1 MQRQDHFR
9 QLDPKVTAARNLDFL
24 LMRWGQK
31 EGLNHSSQD
40 DLLLQLKKFH
50 FRVNPHYRKWDS
62 IEGVI
67 TEVREWERK
76 RRELDYDTDGMVIK
90 VNDFRQQELLG
101 ATGKDPKWA
110 IAYKYPPEEAVTK
123 IEKIVVSMGGPAY

>member
-1 MQRQDHFR
+1 MG
-9 QLDPKVTAARNLDFL
+9 K
-24 LMRWGQK
+24 
-31 EGLNHSSQD
+31 
-40 DLLLQLKKFH
+40 
-50 FRVNPHYRKWDS
+50 
-62 IEGVI
+62 
-67 TEVREWERK
+67 K

-123 IEKIVVSMGGPAY
+123 

>member
-1 MQRQDHFR
+1 MG
-9 QLDPKVTAARNLDFL
+9 K
-24 LMRWGQK
+24 
-31 EGLNHSSQD
+31 
-40 DLLLQLKKFH
+40 
-50 FRVNPHYRKWDS
+50 
-62 IEGVI
+62 
-67 TEVREWERK
+67 K

-123 IEKIVVSMGGPAY
+123 IEKIIVSMGRTGVLTPSADLTPVRLAGTTVKGQHFITWILFGKKIFAKEIPLSFTKPVKLFLK

>member
-1 MQRQDHFR
+1 MDI
-9 QLDPKVTAARNLDFL
+9 
-24 LMRWGQK
+24 
-31 EGLNHSSQD
+31 SSQD

-123 IEKIVVSMGGPAY
+123 